1 MAKVTT
7 VKISPGMNQSDA
19 LSVAKTLGATVEQLR
34 RTGELQIHHVL
45 LQERCRINSRRK
57 DTPRQFVGWLRKLA
71 ELQGIPTL

>member
-7 VKISPGMNQSDA
+7 VKISPGMNQSEA
-19 LSVAKTLGATVEQLR
+19 LSVAKVLGATVEQLR
-34 RTGELQIHHVL
+34 RTGELQIHHAL

-71 ELQGIPTL
+71 ELQGVSTL